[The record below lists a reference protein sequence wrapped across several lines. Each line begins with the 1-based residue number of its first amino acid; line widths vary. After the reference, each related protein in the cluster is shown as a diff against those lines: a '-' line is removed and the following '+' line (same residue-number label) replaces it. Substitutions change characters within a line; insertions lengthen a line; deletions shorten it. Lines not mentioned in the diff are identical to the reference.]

1 MILGLA
7 ALRGMGPFGFK
18 VTTSCVPVIGIY
30 FLELNGFRVASG
42 KVTREKEIRKK
53 KKETSFYHLACIHGY
68 LLGAGEGIFCELPSC
83 RAGGRV

>member
-53 KKETSFYHLACIHGY
+53 KKGNLV
-68 LLGAGEGIFCELPSC
+68 LPSC
-83 RAGGRV
+83 LHPWLSLGGWGRDFL